1 MEYLNV
7 AATIIVSLGGS
18 GAIILGLSN
27 YIGKIWANNLLEKER
42 HKNASKIEELRNSLR
57 KETEEYLSNVT
68 NQVEIYKQT
77 HLREHSDKLAIYRAT
92 IDLIAKMLAKIE
104 MVYLKN
110 KSELTKEECEEFE
123 IERLRIY
130 GYLAMLAPQNIM
142 DANDRLTDLLLA
154 LIYDNEPTSW
164 LNIRACAL
172 QLTNAMRKDIG
183 LNKADVTYN
192 GTR

>member
-1 MEYLNV
+1 MEYLKI
-7 AATIIVSLGGS
+7 ATTIMVSLGGS

-27 YIGKIWANNLLEKER
+27 YLGKLWATSMLEKER
-42 HKNASKIEELRNSLR
+42 HKNAATLEELRSSLR
-57 KETEEYLSNVT
+57 SESEEYLANIT
-68 NQVEIYKQT
+68 NKIEIYKQT

-92 IDLIAKMLAKIE
+92 IDLIATMLAKVE

-110 KSELTKEECEEFE
+110 KSSLTPEESELFE

-154 LIYDNEPTSW
+154 LIYDNKPTSW
-164 LNIRACAL
+164 IEIRTCTL

-183 LNKADVTYN
+183 LDKSDVSYN
-192 GTR
+192 GER